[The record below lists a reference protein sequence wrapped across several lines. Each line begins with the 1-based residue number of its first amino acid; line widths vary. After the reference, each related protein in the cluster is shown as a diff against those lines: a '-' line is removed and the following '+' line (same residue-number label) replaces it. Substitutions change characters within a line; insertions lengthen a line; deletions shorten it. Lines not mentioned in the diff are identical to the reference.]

1 MGLKEDLDILDT
13 KISKLKVDYEQYFAK
28 ILKREPTAL
37 RDEIDRLILK
47 YSNQSTTNTSLKFRY
62 STLTS
67 KYTSYKQ
74 FWNRILRQIE
84 EGTYSRGAFGAK
96 LPETSVNANSEP
108 QQRPEAAPPP
118 PGGVK
123 EGIPISLDK
132 FKSVYQQLIE
142 ARKTCKE
149 PVEGMTYEK
158 FTQALAQQTEKVKRD
173 LQCKD
178 IEYKVVVKDGKAKLT
193 LIPVGKNES
202 T

>member
-37 RDEIDRLILK
+37 KDEIERMILK
-47 YSNQSTTNTSLKFRY
+47 YSNQSITNTSLKFRY

-96 LPETSVNANSEP
+96 LPEMPVNVNGTP
-108 QQRPEAAPPP
+108 QQRPDATSTPPC
-118 PGGVK
+118 GVK
-123 EGIPISLDK
+123 DGAPTNLDK

-142 ARKTCKE
+142 ARKACKE
-149 PVEGMTYEK
+149 SVEGMTYEK
-158 FTQALAQQTEKVKRD
+158 FTQALAQQTEKVKKD

-178 IEYKVVVKDGKAKLT
+178 IEYKVAVKDGKAKLT
-193 LIPVGKNES
+193 LIPVSKNES

>member
-28 ILKREPTAL
+28 ILKREPTTL
-37 RDEIDRLILK
+37 RDEIDRIILK
-47 YSNQSTTNTSLKFRY
+47 YSNQSIANTSLKFRY

-96 LPETSVNANSEP
+96 LPETPVIANGVP

-118 PGGVK
+118 PPR
-123 EGIPISLDK
+123 EAREEALINLDK
-132 FKSVYQQLIE
+132 FKSIYKQLIE

-158 FTQALAQQTEKVKRD
+158 FTQALAQQTEKVKKD
-173 LQCKD
+173 LHCKD

-193 LIPVGKNES
+193 LIPVDKI
-202 T
+202 

>member
-28 ILKREPTAL
+28 ILKREPTTL
-37 RDEIDRLILK
+37 RDEIDRIILK

-96 LPETSVNANSEP
+96 LPEASVNANGVP
-108 QQRPEAAPPP
+108 QQRPETAPPP
-118 PGGVK
+118 PPRGAK
-123 EGIPISLDK
+123 EEALINLDK
-132 FKSVYQQLIE
+132 FKSIYQQLIE

-149 PVEGMTYEK
+149 SVEGMTYEK
-158 FTQALAQQTEKVKRD
+158 FTQALAQQTEKVKKD

-193 LIPVGKNES
+193 LIPVDKI
-202 T
+202 

>member
-1 MGLKEDLDILDT
+1 MGLKEELDILDT

-37 RDEIDRLILK
+37 RDEIDRIILK
-47 YSNQSTTNTSLKFRY
+47 YSTQSTTNTSLKFRY

-96 LPETSVNANSEP
+96 LPEASVNANGVP

-118 PGGVK
+118 PPRGAK
-123 EGIPISLDK
+123 EEALINLDK
-132 FKSVYQQLIE
+132 FKSIYQQLIE

-149 PVEGMTYEK
+149 SVEGMTYEK
-158 FTQALAQQTEKVKRD
+158 FTQALAQQTEKVKKD

-193 LIPVGKNES
+193 LIPVGKI
-202 T
+202 

>member
-28 ILKREPTAL
+28 ILKREPTTL
-37 RDEIDRLILK
+37 RDEIDRIILK

-84 EGTYSRGAFGAK
+84 EGTYSRGVFGAK
-96 LPETSVNANSEP
+96 LPETPVVANGVP

-118 PGGVK
+118 PPR
-123 EGIPISLDK
+123 EAREEALINLDK
-132 FKSVYQQLIE
+132 FKSIYKQLIE

-158 FTQALAQQTEKVKRD
+158 FTQALAQQTEKVKKD

-193 LIPVGKNES
+193 LIPVDKI
-202 T
+202 